1 MQTRSKQRHHHDGFT
16 VIELLASIAVIG
28 ILIAILLPAV
38 QASREAARAMQCR
51 NNLKQIAL
59 AGLQYES
66 RTGWM
71 PAHSNASWRSH
82 SQNVIVT
89 LLPDLGD
96 AALSNTKYELPL
108 TPGVDYFRPRP
119 AYTICPSAIN
129 PVGWEI
135 NYLGNAGW
143 WPANNP
149 DCGDCGHLGN
159 GTVMSRMAYRTHDR
173 RIRSAEIVDGLSHTA
188 FFSEQIPN
196 NKRYSLS
203 QSNSITQADLI
214 AAASRCRD
222 SVARNNRNNSHIWT
236 ERRAYDHLLPPNGNY
251 CSAYVLTASSSHRG
265 GCHVAMCD
273 GSVRFASDHI
283 DTDVWRAAGSRADG
297 ESVAAF

>member
-1 MQTRSKQRHHHDGFT
+1 MQTRSKQRHHQAGFT

-71 PAHSNASWRSH
+71 PAHSNASWRNV
-82 SQNVIVT
+82 SQNVIVS

-108 TPGVDYFRPRP
+108 NPYVNYTKPRP

-143 WPANNP
+143 WPANS
-149 DCGDCGHLGN
+149 DCGDCGDLAN
-159 GTVMSRMAYRTHDR
+159 GTVMSRMAYRIQDR
-173 RIRSAEIVDGLSHTA
+173 RIRSAEIVDGLSQTA

-196 NKRYSLS
+196 NQRYLLLESGS
-203 QSNSITQADLI
+203 TRKADLI
-214 AAASRCRD
+214 ATASRCRD
-222 SVARNNRNNSHIWT
+222 SVARDTWNDSHIWIQ
-236 ERRAYDHLLPPNGNY
+236 RRAYDHLLPPNAHY
-251 CSAYVLTASSSHRG
+251 CSFYVLTASSSHPG

-273 GSVRFASDHI
+273 GSVRFASENI